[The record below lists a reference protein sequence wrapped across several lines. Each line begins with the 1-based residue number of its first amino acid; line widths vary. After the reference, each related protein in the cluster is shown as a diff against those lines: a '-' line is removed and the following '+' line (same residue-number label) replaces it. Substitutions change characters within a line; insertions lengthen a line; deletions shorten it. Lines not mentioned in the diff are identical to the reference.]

1 MNTCIVK
8 KTFAILFLNRGG
20 KLPLAM
26 WLKQRAKMSEQKLE
40 TDQGSFQQITK

>member
-1 MNTCIVK
+1 MYRK

-20 KLPLAM
+20 NVVE
-26 WLKQRAKMSEQKLE
+26 AKRSEQKFE